1 MKVANH
7 NLARSLII
15 DLCDASKLS
24 DVKPMN
30 FLLSCGEQI
39 NKKKSIF
46 GTFPLIY
53 IILIY
58 ATQKTGNGAET
69 GHFYI
74 CSCRKT

>member
-46 GTFPLIY
+46 GTFPLI
-53 IILIY
+53 
-58 ATQKTGNGAET
+58 
-69 GHFYI
+69 
-74 CSCRKT
+74 